1 VNRPLVI
8 FGVAALAVAI
18 IIGVVVFYQLPSP
31 ETLPKQAQQN
41 ILKTEKPKQS
51 KPPVQLTEVDKQSKL
66 PKFDIVR
73 VDKNGNVVIAG
84 NALPDCIVTVS
95 DDKNIIGKTIAD
107 RRGDWVILPVEPLSP
122 GERQLSLVAECGDS
136 KPVKSDRVVV
146 LLVPEKGTGSLAV
159 SMARDGSKPSEVMQT
174 PTRDEKKPEKKLE
187 KKPEVSIASVD
198 YNDTGKLALS
208 GTSSPDSTVQ
218 VYVNNKLIGRT
229 KTNKKNRWSL
239 VPKDKVDPGQ
249 YKLRVDQVKPD
260 GNVVARSEIP
270 FVRADS
276 QVKFSAGRSVII
288 QPGDYLW
295 RIARERYGSGIQYT
309 LIYEANKD
317 QIRDPDLIY
326 PGQIFE
332 VPKKY

>member
-1 VNRPLVI
+1 MNRPLVI

-31 ETLPKQAQQN
+31 ETLPKQVQQN
-41 ILKTEKPKQS
+41 ELKTQKTKKIEPQS
-51 KPPVQLTEVDKQSKL
+51 QQIEVDNKLKL
-66 PKFDIVR
+66 PEFDIVR

-84 NALPDCIVTVS
+84 KALPDCIVTVS
-95 DDKNIIGKTIAD
+95 DDKNFIGKTTAD

-122 GERQLSLVAECGDS
+122 GERQLSLVAECGSS
-136 KPVKSDRVVV
+136 KPVNADRVVV

-159 SMARDGSKPSEVMQT
+159 SIAQDGTTPSEVMQI
-174 PTRDEKKPEKKLE
+174 PINKEKQQEIM
-187 KKPEVSIASVD
+187 PEVSIASID
-198 YNDTGKLALS
+198 YNDTGNLALS

-218 VYVNNKLIGRT
+218 VYVDNKLIGRT
-229 KTNKKNRWSL
+229 KADKKNKWRL
-239 VPKDKVDPGQ
+239 IPEHKVDPGL

-276 QVKFSAGRSVII
+276 KIEFPPGRAVII

-295 RIARERYGSGIQYT
+295 RIARERYGAGIQYT

-326 PGQIFE
+326 PGQVFK
-332 VPKKY
+332 VPKNY